1 MVTDGEEGAVA
12 GDEGALDEAIG
23 GEETQTTRWAKS
35 RYFSGLLLLF
45 SYWTP
50 AQSNSAR
57 WYLPVDIC

>member
-45 SYWTP
+45 SY
-50 AQSNSAR
+50 
-57 WYLPVDIC
+57 